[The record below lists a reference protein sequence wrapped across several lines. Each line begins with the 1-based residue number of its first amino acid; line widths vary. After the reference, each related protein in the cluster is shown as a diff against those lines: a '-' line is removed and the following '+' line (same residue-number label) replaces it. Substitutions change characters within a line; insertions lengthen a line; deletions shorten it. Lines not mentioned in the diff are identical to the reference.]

1 MQVFV
6 EDEKLREFF
15 KCVPELKRAKIF
27 AADPLESRFH
37 LLKNQRYTNRTEV
50 LLEPDALYI
59 RPVRAHPHIPSP
71 PPPYR
76 RKPGRFASD
85 LPSPP
90 SHSLSL
96 VQSTQWFGQQGN
108 GRGNP
113 ALYQTRPCYA
123 HGIWVPSP
131 TPSSPQCAAWVP
143 RTTSHVDSVCAE
155 C

>member
-6 EDEKLREFF
+6 EDEKLRKFF

-59 RPVRAHPHIPSP
+59 RPVRAHPHISSP
-71 PPPYR
+71 HRRQR

-85 LPSPP
+85 LTSPPLSLSLLYSPP
-90 SHSLSL
+90 SGSGSRETGEATPHSTRPGPATPTGS
-96 VQSTQWFGQQGN
+96 GY
-108 GRGNP
+108 P
-113 ALYQTRPCYA
+113 ALL
-123 HGIWVPSP
+123 PSLY
-131 TPSSPQCAAWVP
+131 THDVARGQ
-143 RTTSHVDSVCAE
+143 CAE